1 MQKSAM
7 LAETGE
13 SLDMEA
19 IARVAQKA
27 VLDEIHLVDAQISR
41 DPLISSPEALTLEHR
56 CSTKILQSKEDK
68 NILPILCNFRVV
80 AFSGKSTDKI
90 LMSIEASL
98 WTSYVLK
105 PIKDFNPD
113 DIEHFAKI
121 NPIYNAWPYWREFVQ
136 NMTIR
141 MGFPALT
148 IPLLKIMP
156 KKAAAKKAK
165 SPPAKKESA
174 RRKKVDA

>member
-7 LAETGE
+7 LAEIGE
-13 SLDMEA
+13 KLDMA
-19 IARVAQKA
+19 AVARVSQKA
-27 VLDEIHLVDAQISR
+27 VLDEINLVDAQISR

-68 NILPILCNFRVV
+68 NILHILCNFGVV

-90 LMSIEASL
+90 LMSIEATL
-98 WTSYVLK
+98 CTSYVLK
-105 PIKDFNPD
+105 PISDFNPA
-113 DIEHFAKI
+113 DIEYFAKI

-136 NMTIR
+136 SMTIR

-156 KKAAAKKAK
+156 KKSAVKKGK
-165 SPPAKKESA
+165 RQPDSKESI
-174 RRKKVDA
+174 RRKKLSA